1 LFNFFVKTLNT
12 IFGSYKVNPIVM
24 GNIAHRKSAIVI
36 GSGFAGLS
44 SAICLAAEGYDVTVI
59 EKNSQTGGRA
69 RMLEAAGF
77 RFDMG
82 PSWYWMPEVIAQFF
96 NRFGRSLDDYFHL
109 QRLDPSYQVIFSQDQ
124 VVPIPAD
131 YEALKKLFESIE
143 PGSGARLDAFLQEAG
158 YKYEHGMQHFVRKPG
173 QSITEFVD
181 RKIFRSLFRMDML
194 TSFHKHVRKY
204 FSHPRLLQILEFPVL
219 FLGAEPAK
227 IPALYSMMNYA
238 DMRLGTWYP
247 LGGMHRLVAGMTTL
261 ALEMGVD
268 ILLDTEVFKLNV
280 QDKKVKHVHTTR
292 GCFSADVVIAAA
304 DYHHVDQHL
313 LPPQY
318 SSYSAH
324 YWETRKMAPSCLL
337 YYVGVNKKLP
347 RLQHHNLFFESNF
360 GKHAAAIYSTQSW
373 PEDPL
378 FYVCCPSKTDR
389 TVAPP
394 GMENLFFLIPT
405 APGLADNVT
414 VRNHYFDML
423 MKRTAAFCGED
434 FTENIV
440 FRQSYAHSNF
450 VADYHA
456 FKGNAYGL
464 ANTLG
469 QTAVLKPSIRSKRVK
484 NLFFAGQ
491 LTVPGPGVPPA
502 IISGQIV
509 ADYIIK
515 HHKRQVYESVI

>member
-1 LFNFFVKTLNT
+1 
-12 IFGSYKVNPIVM
+12 M
-24 GNIAHRKSAIVI
+24 GKSAHSKSAIVI

-44 SAICLAAEGYDVTVI
+44 GAICLAAEGYDVTII

-69 RMLEAAGF
+69 RMLEASGF

-82 PSWYWMPEVIAQFF
+82 PSWYWMPEVIQQFF
-96 NRFGRSLDDYFHL
+96 KRFGRSLDDYFHL
-109 QRLDPSYQVIFSQDQ
+109 QRLDPSYQVIFSGEDALS
-124 VVPIPAD
+124 VPAD

-143 PGSGARLDAFLQEAG
+143 PGSGTQLDAFLREAR
-158 YKYEHGMQHFVRKPG
+158 YKYESGMQHFAYKPG
-173 QSITEFVD
+173 QSLTEFIDPKV
-181 RKIFRSLFRMDML
+181 FRSLFRMDML
-194 TSFHKHVRKY
+194 TSFSKHVRKY

-247 LGGMHRLVAGMTTL
+247 QGGMHCLVTALTSL
-261 ALEMGVD
+261 AQEMGVD
-268 ILLDTEVFKLNV
+268 LLLDTEVFKLNV
-280 QDKKVKHVHTTR
+280 QNKKVKHVHTTR
-292 GCFSADVVIAAA
+292 GCFSADIIIAAA
-304 DYHHVDQHL
+304 DYHHVDRCLLSPQH
-313 LPPQY
+313 
-318 SSYSAH
+318 SSYSDH

-347 RLQHHNLFFESNF
+347 RLQHHNLFFESDF
-360 GKHAAAIYSTQSW
+360 SEHAACIYNTRSW

-378 FYVCCPSKTDR
+378 FYLCCPSKTDR

-405 APGLADNVT
+405 APGLPDNAT
-414 VRNHYFDML
+414 IRNHYFDML
-423 MKRTAAFCGED
+423 IKRTADFCGED
-434 FTENIV
+434 LSSNIV
-440 FRQSYAHSNF
+440 FRQSYAHNNF
-450 VADYHA
+450 VEDYHA

-464 ANTLG
+464 ANTLK
-469 QTAVLKPSIRSKRVK
+469 QTAVLKPSIRSKRVN

-502 IISGQIV
+502 IISGQV
-509 ADYIIK
+509 TAGYIIK
-515 HHKRQVYESVI
+515 HYNKRVYESVI